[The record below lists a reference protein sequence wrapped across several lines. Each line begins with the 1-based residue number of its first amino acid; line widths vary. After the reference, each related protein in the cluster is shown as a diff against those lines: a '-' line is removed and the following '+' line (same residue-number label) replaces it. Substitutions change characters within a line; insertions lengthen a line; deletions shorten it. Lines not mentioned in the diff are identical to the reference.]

1 MAPADLRLVLDKFR
15 RVPANTREKR
25 LGHEERFQ
33 RFSRSILKKRK
44 LVRAEK
50 ARMIKHDPLKFPSPD
65 WDHISPTAKDFCK
78 ALMQKAPRDRMN
90 AKDAMHHPWI
100 KERSTVHQGE
110 TAATAMQKHQDVCDS
125 LQAFSTADEMK
136 KVALEV
142 LAFTTPPAKLD
153 ELREMFFKMD
163 EDDSGTISFAEFEKA
178 MSKHPEIS
186 MTQLKQIFHDMD
198 VSRSGEVEYNE
209 FLAATLSTQKKLD
222 KPSIKTAFQT
232 LDRDGNGYVDVN
244 DLKAILGKDKA
255 YTEKELAEIVEHTGY
270 AHDGKLYFADFM
282 KLMVKGAK
290 QGQEHA
296 LFRMTGSLADLGS
309 ASLSES
315 GK

>member
-1 MAPADLRLVLDKFR
+1 MHGTWDVRLLTELGLTLRWVLETHVHADHVTGSSALR
-15 RVPANTREKR
+15 ER
-25 LGHEERFQ
+25 LGGQ
-33 RFSRSILKKRK
+33 SVVS
-44 LVRAEK
+44 
-50 ARMIKHDPLKFPSPD
+50 
-65 WDHISPTAKDFCK
+65 
-78 ALMQKAPRDRMN
+78 
-90 AKDAMHHPWI
+90 
-100 KERSTVHQGE
+100 
-110 TAATAMQKHQDVCDS
+110 
-125 LQAFSTADEMK
+125 
-136 KVALEV
+136 
-142 LAFTTPPAKLD
+142 
-153 ELREMFFKMD
+153 
-163 EDDSGTISFAEFEKA
+163 
-178 MSKHPEIS
+178 
-186 MTQLKQIFHDMD
+186 
-198 VSRSGEVEYNE
+198 SRSGEVEYNE